1 MIHIPTHLTWLDMTH
16 GLSMEDKLK
25 HAMQTMICC
34 LEYWFSYYR
43 LLSLSMFK
51 DSLFW
56 SFLSFLSFHT
66 FFLSFL
72 FTLSFFLSFLFTL
85 SFFPFFSHF
94 LSFFPFFSYFLSFLS
109 FHTFFPF
116 FSHFLSF
123 FPFFSYFLSFFP
135 FFSHFLSFL
144 FTLSFLSFHT
154 FFLSY
159 FSFFIILSFIFFPI
173 FLSFLFLFFFLLKIS
188 AVFLRNY
195 WVRCI
200 WDLKCHCSRCLVCNT
215 ILYFSVWAPK
225 GLCFGVQTWDGWC
238 LLLKSYAFGMIFY
251 F

>member
-25 HAMQTMICC
+25 HAMQTIICC

-56 SFLSFLSFHT
+56 SFLSFLFILSFFLTFLSLLYFLFFSFH
-66 FFLSFL
+66 
-72 FTLSFFLSFLFTL
+72 SFFLSF
-85 SFFPFFSHF
+85 FFFFFS
-94 LSFFPFFSYFLSFLS
+94 
-109 FHTFFPF
+109 
-116 FSHFLSF
+116 
-123 FPFFSYFLSFFP
+123 
-135 FFSHFLSFL
+135 
-144 FTLSFLSFHT
+144 
-154 FFLSY
+154 
-159 FSFFIILSFIFFPI
+159 
-173 FLSFLFLFFFLLKIS
+173 FFLLKMS

-225 GLCFGVQTWDGWC
+225 GLCFGVQT
-238 LLLKSYAFGMIFY
+238 
-251 F
+251 

>member
-72 FTLSFFLSFLFTL
+72 FTLSFFLSFLFIL
-85 SFFPFFSHF
+85 SFFLTF
-94 LSFFPFFSYFLSFLS
+94 LSLLYFLLFSFQ
-109 FHTFFPF
+109 
-116 FSHFLSF
+116 SF
-123 FPFFSYFLSFFP
+123 FLFFF
-135 FFSHFLSFL
+135 
-144 FTLSFLSFHT
+144 
-154 FFLSY
+154 Y
-159 FSFFIILSFIFFPI
+159 FSFF
-173 FLSFLFLFFFLLKIS
+173 
-188 AVFLRNY
+188 LRY
-195 WVRCI
+195 
-200 WDLKCHCSRCLVCNT
+200 LQ
-215 ILYFSVWAPK
+215 YFSEIIESDV
-225 GLCFGVQTWDGWC
+225 FE
-238 LLLKSYAFGMIFY
+238 I
-251 F
+251 

>member
-51 DSLFW
+51 VSLFW

-66 FFLSFL
+66 FF
-72 FTLSFFLSFLFTL
+72 
-85 SFFPFFSHF
+85 
-94 LSFFPFFSYFLSFLS
+94 
-109 FHTFFPF
+109 
-116 FSHFLSF
+116 
-123 FPFFSYFLSFFP
+123 
-135 FFSHFLSFL
+135 
-144 FTLSFLSFHT
+144 LSFLSFHT